1 VPSGRYDPLT
11 MKPRAASWTL
21 AISSVT
27 ALLLSACSE
36 GPPGPSPSPVGP
48 SPAAARWRPTPGATW
63 QWQLDGTVDVDVD
76 AQVYD
81 IDVDN
86 SSKVVAALHARGR
99 RVVCYFEAGTRED
112 WRADAGRFP
121 TTVLGNTY
129 VGWPGERWLDIR
141 NLSAIA
147 PIMAA
152 RLDQCRRRGFDGVEF
167 DSVAG
172 FQENTGFPLT
182 PPDQLRYNRWLAE
195 QARSRGLAAGLKND
209 LDQVPSLVSLFD
221 FEVDEQCFEFD
232 ECAKLVPFIAAGK
245 AVFNAEYNLD
255 TSRFCPRAR
264 ALRFSSIRKRVDL
277 GPWRE
282 ACT

>member
-1 VPSGRYDPLT
+1 
-11 MKPRAASWTL
+11 MKPRAESWSVAS
-21 AISSVT
+21 AIVT
-27 ALLLSACSE
+27 TLLLGACS
-36 GPPGPSPSPVGP
+36 GSPSAPSWSP
-48 SPAAARWRPTPGATW
+48 SRASSPASSPAAIWHPTPGTTW
-63 QWQLDGTVDVDVD
+63 QWQLDGTVDTGVD

-86 SSKVVAALHARGR
+86 GSSVVAALHARGR

-121 TTVLGNTY
+121 AAVLGRSY
-129 VGWPGERWLDIR
+129 VGWQGERWLDIR

-147 PIMAA
+147 PIMTA
-152 RLDQCRRRGFDGVEF
+152 RLDQCRRKGFDGVEF

-172 FQENTGFPLT
+172 FQEDTGFPLT
-182 PPDQLRYNRWLAE
+182 PQDQLRYNRWLAG

-209 LDQVPSLVSLFD
+209 LDQVSSLVSVFD
-221 FEVDEQCFEFD
+221 FEVDEQCFQFD

-245 AVFNAEYNLD
+245 AVFNAEYDLE

-264 ALRFSSIRKRVDL
+264 ALRFSSMRKRLDL

-282 ACT
+282 PCS